1 MTLFLSFNRFLSR
14 VESWNGWHMLI
25 FPRRHAATF
34 SNDFGWNINA
44 ILRKLSIHHSLFC
57 FFVVNPIYLES
68 TVKQRWI
75 PFVFC
80 LFCIC
85 LRVFLTHLSPTNT
98 LIWKFA
104 STHTVT
110 HARVHTKKWKHQKE
124 ALPASCLVSSLQ
136 AILQPQKPYGAS
148 NSCTYLTALCL
159 TWQTVWKHSLDTA
172 SPLLCYAPQQT
183 GLKQF
188 GRYMMNLFQQQSGFG
203 FWIGEWKEENKLAFF
218 ACFENEF
225 MEVWLNYY
233 GITFI
238 QVCFKTNN

>member
-14 VESWNGWHMLI
+14 VESWNGSHMLI

-57 FFVVNPIYLES
+57 FFVVDPIYLES
-68 TVKQRWI
+68 TVKKQWI

-85 LRVFLTHLSPTNT
+85 LRLFLTHLSPTNT

-110 HARVHTKKWKHQKE
+110 HARVHTKKWKHQKK
-124 ALPASCLVSSLQ
+124 ALPTSCLVSSLQ
-136 AILQPQKPYGAS
+136 AMVS
-148 NSCTYLTALCL
+148 VCTSTTEAVWSLKLLHLSHRTLLNLANCL
-159 TWQTVWKHSLDTA
+159 KTF
-172 SPLLCYAPQQT
+172 PLLCYAPQQT

-188 GRYMMNLFQQQSGFG
+188 GRYKMNLFQRQSGFG

-218 ACFENEF
+218 CLFCMF
-225 MEVWLNYY
+225 
-233 GITFI
+233 
-238 QVCFKTNN
+238 